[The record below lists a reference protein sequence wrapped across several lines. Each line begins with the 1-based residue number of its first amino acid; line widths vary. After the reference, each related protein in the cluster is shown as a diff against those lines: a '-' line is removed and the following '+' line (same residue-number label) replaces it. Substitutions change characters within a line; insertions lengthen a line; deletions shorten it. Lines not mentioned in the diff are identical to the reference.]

1 MENLVH
7 GIHHIALKPVGEA
20 AFLKTLAFYRDLLGF
35 SLVRS
40 WGEGDTSGAML
51 SFGEGCMEL
60 FATGEEEKPQGAI
73 YHVAFRVSDVDA
85 LTERL
90 RSAGYSVAVE
100 PKDVCI
106 PSDPPLAARIAF
118 VIGPCGEEIELF
130 CEK

>member
-1 MENLVH
+1 MENLVR

-20 AFLKTLAFYRDLLGF
+20 AFLKTLAFYRDLFGF

-60 FATGEEEKPQGAI
+60 FASGEEEKPQGAI
-73 YHVAFRVSDVDA
+73 YHVAFRVTNVDA
-85 LTERL
+85 LVERI
-90 RSAGYSVAVE
+90 RAAGYPVTVE

-106 PSDPPLAARIAF
+106 PSAPPLEARIAF
-118 VIGPCGEEIELF
+118 VLGPCGEEIELF
-130 CEK
+130 SEK